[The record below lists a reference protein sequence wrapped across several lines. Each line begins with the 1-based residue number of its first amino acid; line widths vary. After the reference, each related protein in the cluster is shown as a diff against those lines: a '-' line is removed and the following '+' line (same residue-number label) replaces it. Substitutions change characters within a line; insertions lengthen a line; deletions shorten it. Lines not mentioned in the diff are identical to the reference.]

1 MKTETTKQNDGPT
14 STESVPGGD
23 YVSRLVRLISWTT
36 LNGAL
41 VWCAWEGVNGNVGAG
56 RVLVFVAWF
65 FVVVYCLVSAAPKHL
80 TAKAVAKGR
89 SVPARIAQG
98 FDVIM
103 IVFLV
108 WHGWW
113 FTGIAFVLTTILDTC
128 LYSKPNSEICLKND
142 VCLGADRTEVY

>member
-1 MKTETTKQNDGPT
+1 MTTETTKPNDGPT

-23 YVSRLVRLISWTT
+23 YVDRLVRLFTWLC

-41 VWCAWEGVNGNVGAG
+41 VWCAWEGVVSGNVGAG
-56 RVLVFVAWF
+56 RVLAFAAWF
-65 FVVVYCLVSAAPKHL
+65 FAVIYWLAAIAPKEV

-89 SVPARIAQG
+89 SVPAWVSHG
-98 FDVIM
+98 FDAAM

-113 FTGIAFVLTTILDTC
+113 WTAVAFVLLTIAEAGI
-128 LYSKPNSEICLKND
+128 YHKPNDQEHLQREEK
-142 VCLGADRTEVY
+142 A